1 MSEELKNAVAVHA
14 KLCGLTLKEAQEDAE
29 SLIRA
34 YMENDHMTREFAES
48 TFIEETEDAS
58 PEEMKRMEE
67 GAKKIGALKVGA
79 KSVVNAYGKKV
90 ERKRKPN
97 NDKREIIS
105 VLDDALCDI
114 ADDVSEVSPEEEHK
128 IDFILKGV
136 EYTVTL
142 TAHREKKA

>member
-97 NDKREIIS
+97 SDKRAIIS
-105 VLDDALCDI
+105 TLNNSLRNMVDM
-114 ADDVSEVSPEEEHK
+114 VKEVSPEEEHK
-128 IDFILKGV
+128 IDFVLNDV

-142 TAHREKKA
+142 TAHRKKK

>member
-1 MSEELKNAVAVHA
+1 MTEELRNAVAVHA

-97 NDKREIIS
+97 SDKRTIIS
-105 VLDDALCDI
+105 ALNGSLRNMVDM
-114 ADDVSEVSPEEEHK
+114 VKEVSPEEEHK
-128 IDFILKGV
+128 IDFVLNDV

-142 TAHREKKA
+142 TAHRKKKA

>member
-29 SLIRA
+29 SLIHA

-97 NDKREIIS
+97 SDKRAIIS
-105 VLDDALCDI
+105 TLNDSLRNMVDM
-114 ADDVSEVSPEEEHK
+114 VKEVSPEEEHK
-128 IDFILKGV
+128 IDFVLNDV

-142 TAHREKKA
+142 TAHRKKK

>member
-1 MSEELKNAVAVHA
+1 MTEELRNAVAVHA

-29 SLIRA
+29 NLIRA
-34 YMENDHMTREFAES
+34 YMENDHMTRDFAES

-97 NDKREIIS
+97 EDKREIIGA
-105 VLDDALCDI
+105 LNDALCDI
-114 ADDVSEVSPEEEHK
+114 ADNVFEVNLEEEHK
-128 IDFILKGV
+128 IDFVLNDV

-142 TAHREKKA
+142 TAHRKKK

>member
-1 MSEELKNAVAVHA
+1 
-14 KLCGLTLKEAQEDAE
+14 
-29 SLIRA
+29 
-34 YMENDHMTREFAES
+34 MENDHITREFAES
-48 TFIEETEDAS
+48 TFVEETEDAS

-97 NDKREIIS
+97 SDKRTIIS
-105 VLDDALCDI
+105 TLNDSLRNVVDM
-114 ADDVSEVSPEEEHK
+114 VKGVSPEEEHK
-128 IDFILKGV
+128 IDFVLNDV

-142 TAHREKKA
+142 TAHRKKK